1 MGGVSV
7 ETKGGKRSL
16 DAQLNLVPFIDLLS
30 ACIAFLLMTAV
41 WTSMYRIDASNKNSG
56 TAGSLEKPDKPMDR
70 LVLVVDTRGYTIIAG
85 KEKYVIPKKGELYD
99 IAELEKKLK
108 QVKGY
113 YPDRLDMNVAVSVG
127 VLYADI
133 TTAMDTSIGMGF
145 TDVSLTDATGV
156 I

>member
-16 DAQLNLVPFIDLLS
+16 DANLNLVPFIDLLS

-41 WTSMYRIDASNKNSG
+41 WTSMYRIDATNKNSG
-56 TAGSLEKPDKPMDR
+56 ASGSMEKPDKPMDR
-70 LVLVVDTRGYTIIAG
+70 LVLVVDTRGYTVIAG
-85 KEKYVIPKKGELYD
+85 KEKYVVPKKGELYD
-99 IAELEKKLK
+99 ISELEKKLK

-113 YPDRLDMNVAVSVG
+113 YPDRVDMNVAVSVG
-127 VLYADI
+127 VLYSDI
-133 TTAMDTSIGMGF
+133 TAAMDTSIGMGF

>member
-7 ETKGGKRSL
+7 ESKGGKRSL
-16 DAQLNLVPFIDLLS
+16 DANLNLVPFIDLLS

-41 WTSMYRIDASNKNSG
+41 WTSMYRIDATNKNSG
-56 TAGSLEKPDKPMDR
+56 TSGSMEKPDKPMDR
-70 LVLVVDTRGYTIIAG
+70 LVLVVDTRGYTLIAG
-85 KEKYVIPKKGELYD
+85 KEKYIVPKKGELYD
-99 IAELEKKLK
+99 ISELEKKLK

-113 YPDRLDMNVAVSVG
+113 YPDRVDMNVAVSVG
-127 VLYADI
+127 VLYSDI
-133 TTAMDTSIGMGF
+133 TAAMDTSIGMGF

>member
-1 MGGVSV
+1 MGVSIASS
-7 ETKGGKRSL
+7 GGKRSL
-16 DAQLNLVPFIDLLS
+16 DAELNLVPFIDLLS
-30 ACIAFLLMTAV
+30 SCIAFLLMTAV
-41 WTSMYRIDASNKNSG
+41 WSSMYRIDATNKNSG
-56 TAGSLEKPDKPMDR
+56 AAGTMEKKDTPVDR
-70 LVLVVDTRGYTIIAG
+70 LVLVVDTRGYTVIAG
-85 KEKYVIPKKGELYD
+85 KEKYLIPKKGELYD
-99 IAELEKKLK
+99 VPELEKKLK

-133 TTAMDTSIGMGF
+133 TQAMDTSIGMGF

>member
-16 DAQLNLVPFIDLLS
+16 DANLNLVPFIDLLS

-41 WTSMYRIDASNKNSG
+41 WTSMYRIDATNKNSG
-56 TAGSLEKPDKPMDR
+56 TAGSMEKPDKPMDR

-85 KEKYVIPKKGELYD
+85 KEKYVVPKKGELYD
-99 IAELEKKLK
+99 VAELEKKLK

-127 VLYADI
+127 VLYSDI